1 MEAVVTL
8 FGSLVLP
15 YVVLSFFAMTLVEL
29 ASHILRLRERILANC
44 INTMLADP
52 EGTGF
57 SKAIYCHPLLRSLSS
72 SNRKPA
78 YIPARLFALALLDEV
93 AQRSNSNL
101 DQSSRESNND
111 ALPHGVESLLKRT
124 PPGGEVNAIARW
136 YQDVM
141 DQASGVYR
149 ARTNIMLICIAM
161 ILIVPLNFDAI
172 RLSEHAVHRSL
183 IQKVFEA
190 QIGEAV
196 KDKGAPI
203 MQIERN
209 AEEELDF
216 PIGWVSERNN
226 ATSSKSSWAFMKLAG
241 LLTSLLTVLVGAP
254 FLFDTAN
261 KFMVVRLAIKPFE
274 HITEP

>member
-29 ASHILRLRERILANC
+29 ASHTLRLRERILAKC

-52 EGTGF
+52 EGTGL
-57 SKAIYCHPLLRSLSS
+57 SKAIYCHPLLRSLSGAK
-72 SNRKPA
+72 RKPA

-93 AQRSNSNL
+93 AHRSSTNV
-101 DQSSRESNND
+101 DQPSRESNND

-141 DQASGVYR
+141 DQASGLYR

-161 ILIVPLNFDAI
+161 ILIVALNFDAI

-216 PIGWVSERNN
+216 PIGWASERNN
-226 ATSSKSSWAFMKLAG
+226 TTSSRSNWAFMKLAG

-274 HITEP
+274 NITEP